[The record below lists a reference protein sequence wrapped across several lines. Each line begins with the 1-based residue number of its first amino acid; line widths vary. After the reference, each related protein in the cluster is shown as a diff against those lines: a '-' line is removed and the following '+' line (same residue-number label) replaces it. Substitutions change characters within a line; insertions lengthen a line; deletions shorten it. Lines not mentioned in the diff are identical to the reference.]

1 MSSHKVLIHLIHHL
15 ESILVVATFGQW
27 EGKQTDTGKSWT
39 TLGVVVGSLERE
51 GGLTQVCTSDAWVRI

>member
-39 TLGVVVGSLERE
+39 TLGVGGVEFGKRGKVYSSLYF
-51 GGLTQVCTSDAWVRI
+51 